1 MGDGTHTFHPMDSK
15 SIRKP
20 NIQDALLLVQS
31 LRHSLVDQNV
41 SRGFSGPARA
51 VSGVVALLAAC
62 GLAIWAPNGTPFQT
76 HIHLAVWALVL
87 LVASIINAGA
97 LLHFFFNDPQ
107 VNRDPRRLRP
117 VMHAVPPLAVGA
129 VLTLAFVLQRNPDP
143 LFGIWMCM
151 FGLVNFASRDTLPS
165 IISYAGIFY
174 IIAGTA
180 CLVAPGFQFTN
191 PWPMGIAFFAGEVA
205 SGMILIVDRRRLK
218 SVQAMIRQN
227 SQANN
232 SQANNSGGMA

>member
-1 MGDGTHTFHPMDSK
+1 MSTVRLMDSK
-15 SIRKP
+15 SLRPP

-31 LRHSLVDQNV
+31 LRHGLVDRNV

-51 VSGVVALLAAC
+51 ISGVIALMTAC
-62 GLAIWAPNGTPFQT
+62 GLAIWAPAGTPFQT
-76 HIHLAVWALVL
+76 HIHLFAWALVL
-87 LVASIINAGA
+87 LIASIINAGA
-97 LLHFFFNDPQ
+97 LLHFFLNDPQ

-117 VMHAVPPLAVGA
+117 VLHAVPPLAVGA

-174 IIAGTA
+174 ILAGSA

-218 SVQAMIRQN
+218 SVQALLR
-227 SQANN
+227 NN
-232 SQANNSGGMA
+232 SKPNQGTEPGGMA